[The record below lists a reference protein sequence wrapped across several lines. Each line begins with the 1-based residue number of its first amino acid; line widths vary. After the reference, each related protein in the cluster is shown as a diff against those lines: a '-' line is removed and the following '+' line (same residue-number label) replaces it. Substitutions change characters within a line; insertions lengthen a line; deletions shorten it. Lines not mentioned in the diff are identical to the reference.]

1 MKETYQHYFKH
12 PYSKFKDYFKVSL
25 RDFGFS
31 RKMFSHLVDFNNNKK
46 LNKIDRNIKM
56 KRLIDLQNSNKFE
69 FENVFISELRS
80 LYHFDD
86 HSKFE
91 IPEFIGSIQ
100 STYYRNP
107 FSKRIIVLLDS
118 KKERFKPIQCCRM
131 RDKHLHSDFSNI
143 SFIDYSEENFKIAA
157 DIINIAEDSPDYHLF
172 KHFIILHEMAHDT
185 DYQNYMLFKDY
196 SEGFP
201 ILAETYCM
209 AENDADIL
217 AILYLIKHYSMEQQK
232 AKDLIQMILKFRS
245 VINKDKY
252 IEKIAKIYYVDSE
265 FKHLTEPSLL
275 ILLGLVCSKSME
287 YFFNL
292 TTDDMILLSMRIIEK
307 SRCRLFRKN
316 CYSNMLPLN
325 SEEFFEDVL
334 SEKFQTLFSY
344 YLVSIYGYDK
354 VMETSKLPYEDQLT
368 RANKFKEILIK
379 KLYDPIFDE
388 VNADFRLKVSFEY
401 SLLSD
406 DDYYWLFELK
416 FFEDIL
422 KEM

>member
-1 MKETYQHYFKH
+1 MKQTYQHYFRH
-12 PYSKFKDYFKVSL
+12 PYSRFKDYFKVSL

-46 LNKIDRNIKM
+46 LNKIDRNTKM

-80 LYHFDD
+80 IYHFDD

-91 IPEFIGSIQ
+91 IPDFIGSIQ
-100 STYYRNP
+100 STYYINP

-118 KKERFKPIQCCRM
+118 KEEKFKPIQCCRM
-131 RDKHLHSDFSNI
+131 RDKHLHSDIGNI
-143 SFIDYSEENFKIAA
+143 SFIEYSEDNFKEAA
-157 DIINIAEDSPDYHLF
+157 SIININESSSSYDLF

-185 DYQNYMLFKDY
+185 DYQNYILFKDY

-201 ILAETYCM
+201 ILAETYCI

-217 AILYLIKHYSMEQQK
+217 AILHLIKHYSMNQK
-232 AKDLIQMILKFRS
+232 EAKDLIQMILKFRS
-245 VINKDKY
+245 VINKSKY
-252 IEKIAKIYYVDSE
+252 IDKMVSSHYVDSE

-275 ILLGLVCSKSME
+275 ILLGLVYSKDIS
-287 YFFNL
+287 YFLNL
-292 TTDDMILLSMRIIEK
+292 TNDEMILLSMKIIDK
-307 SRCRLFRKN
+307 SRCMMFRKN
-316 CYSNMLPLN
+316 CYTNMLPLN
-325 SEEFFEDVL
+325 SDEFFEDVL
-334 SEKFQTLFSY
+334 SERFQTLFSY
-344 YLVSIYGYDK
+344 YLLSIYGYDK
-354 VMETSKLPYEDQLT
+354 VMETSKLPYDQQLIN
-368 RANKFKEILIK
+368 ANKFKDKLIR

-416 FFEDIL
+416 FFEEIL
-422 KEM
+422 KEI